1 MSEFINEESKLLKE
15 EKQVIWEM
23 FVDWYPFFQK
33 KIKEDLEI
41 LELSDNEKEVFELV
55 YLLGFIMSIFDS
67 MKLLRQTKNLDS
79 EIEMADMPSVLQVI
93 LNHSMGY
100 EFDEEKTKR
109 VISFLFSSTYLGEPE
124 FMDIFRAGAVH
135 FTNWG
140 KMKAD
145 KVTQI
150 SLGIEEFITNDEW
163 FSEVKPKLRS
173 SKFLLSEVD

>member
-1 MSEFINEESKLLKE
+1 M
-15 EKQVIWEM
+15 Q
-23 FVDWYPFFQK
+23 
-33 KIKEDLEI
+33 
-41 LELSDNEKEVFELV
+41 
-55 YLLGFIMSIFDS
+55 
-67 MKLLRQTKNLDS
+67 LLRQTKNLDS

-100 EFDEEKTKR
+100 GFEEEKTKK

-140 KMKAD
+140 KMKAN

-150 SLGIEEFITNDEW
+150 SLGLEEFITNMNFYSHFYLILTENL
-163 FSEVKPKLRS
+163 FSKQNFPVEG
-173 SKFLLSEVD
+173 